1 MKRLGLVLVLVFSI
15 GACGKSGGGS
25 ELEALK
31 KKACAC
37 KEGDAKCLAEVG
49 EQMDKL
55 EDKFKDKKPSESEM
69 KLGEEIAE
77 CMAKAMGAD
86 SK

>member
-1 MKRLGLVLVLVFSI
+1 MKRLGIALVLVFSI
-15 GACGKSGGGS
+15 GACGKSGGS

-49 EQMDKL
+49 KEMDKL
-55 EDKFKDKKPSESEM
+55 EDKFKDKKPSEAEM

-86 SK
+86 SE